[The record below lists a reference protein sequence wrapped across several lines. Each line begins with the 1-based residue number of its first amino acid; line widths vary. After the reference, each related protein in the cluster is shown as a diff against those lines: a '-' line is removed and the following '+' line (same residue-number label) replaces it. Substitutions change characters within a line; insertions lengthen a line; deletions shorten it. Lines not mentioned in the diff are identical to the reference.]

1 MEVSEGLHNSFKNWL
16 NTLGY
21 AESTVYNSVNYVR
34 DFFNW
39 LNDDEKIKLPRIE
52 NQVIQNYSDYL
63 QKRRN
68 KRYPGSLSNNYIL
81 SNINALKRFSRYL
94 EQTDKGSLEINLKLK
109 PERANK
115 KTNPKLEEIKSRYKS
130 CTNDELGMQNR
141 AILSIFYG
149 CGLRRSEGQ
158 ALNVTDILLK
168 EKRVFVRKGKNYRE
182 RYVPMAESV
191 KSDLENYIYLTREQN
206 NQALFLGRK
215 GNDPMCGAALYGRV
229 KKLSKIARIQKKV
242 GLHTL
247 RHSIATHL
255 LQSGMTLEEVSQFLG
270 HASLESTQI
279 YTHLAHEI

>member
-1 MEVSEGLHNSFKNWL
+1 MEVSEGLHNSFKKWL

-34 DFFNW
+34 DFLNW
-39 LNDDEKIKLPRIE
+39 MNGNKLRQIE
-52 NQVIQNYSDYL
+52 SQTIQNYYTYL
-63 QKRRN
+63 QTRRN
-68 KRYPGSLSNNYIL
+68 KNTAGGLSANYIA

-109 PERANK
+109 PERANT
-115 KTNPKLEEIKSRYKS
+115 KTILTQEEIKALYKT
-130 CTNDELGMQNR
+130 CTNDELGIQNR

-158 ALNVTDILLK
+158 ALNVSDILLK

-182 RYVPMAESV
+182 RYVPMAGNV
-191 KSDLENYIYLTREQN
+191 KNDLENYIYLARGQN

-215 GNDPMCGAALYGRV
+215 ENDPMCGAALYGRV

-279 YTHLAHEI
+279 YTHLSAEM